1 MQSEDNNTISVGGAI
16 VVFAKC
22 PIPGS
27 SKTRLSPLLGAE
39 GASSLAQAMLSD
51 ILTSISNQPILK
63 NTLKVLCYAP
73 KSGEAQM
80 ISILQ
85 SLNLPYPLIY
95 DDIDVDDKEE
105 QFVNSN
111 TWILMPMKSTSA
123 DLTSSSLGDKL
134 EDALVRTR
142 QLLDTRE
149 DSNNEAVLFLGMDS
163 PELPMEEIIHGLQ
176 VASSSSDENRP
187 GKAHVCPANDGG
199 YGLLSIPYHAPSTT
213 IFKGVRWSHPLTA
226 LSQMKALTDNNIVVT
241 MGKLMFDIDELNDV
255 EELACRLIASDDDDD
270 DDANIIEEETDDV
283 LTIYTHGIGSTDNI
297 QQSFPH
303 HTKNQLIDLDIIQ
316 IHDGKHVVKVD
327 NDREKK
333 EDVDESTKVTTLQDQ
348 LRQAEHRATVLSDRL
363 KIVKESGSSVIQSLN
378 EELEDVAQH
387 SAKVEA
393 AMIKELSILDS
404 KRREERASYEKRVQD
419 WISLANNQKED
430 IDEYERKIRSLLST
444 VLMMGDDTGSD
455 V

>member
-1 MQSEDNNTISVGGAI
+1 MQSEDNNNVTSVGGAI

-27 SKTRLSPLLGAE
+27 SKTRLSPLLGTE
-39 GASSLAQAMLSD
+39 GGASLAQAMLSD
-51 ILTSISNQPILK
+51 ILTSLSNQPLLK

-73 KSGEAQM
+73 KSGESQM

-95 DDIDVDDKEE
+95 DDIDVDIDKE
-105 QFVNSN
+105 QLNGN
-111 TWILMPMKSTSA
+111 AWILMPMKSSSA
-123 DLTSSSLGDKL
+123 DLTSSLLGDKL

-149 DSNNEAVLFLGMDS
+149 DSNKSVLFLGMDS
-163 PELPMEEIIHGLQ
+163 PELPMKEIVHGLQ
-176 VASSSSDENRP
+176 VASSSDNNKQ
-187 GKAHVCPANDGG
+187 GKAHLCPANDGG
-199 YGLLSIPYHAPSTT
+199 YGLLSIPKHASSCK
-213 IFKGVRWSHPLTA
+213 IFKGVRWSHQLTA
-226 LSQMKALTDNNIVVT
+226 ISQIKALTDNSIDVT
-241 MGKLMFDIDELNDV
+241 LGKLMYDIDEPNDV
-255 EELACRLIASDDDDD
+255 KDLARRLIDDDDD
-270 DDANIIEEETDDV
+270 DSNIIEKDTDDV
-283 LTIYTHGIGSTDNI
+283 LTSYTHDISPTDNI

-303 HTKNQLIDLDIIQ
+303 HTKKQLIDLDIIQ
-316 IHDGKHVVKVD
+316 VHEGKYIVKVD
-327 NDREKK
+327 NIGDN
-333 EDVDESTKVTTLQDQ
+333 DIGESTKDIANLKDQ

-363 KIVKESGSSVIQSLN
+363 KIVKESGSTVILSLN

-387 SAKVEA
+387 SARVEA
-393 AMIKELSILDS
+393 AMIKELSLLDS
-404 KRREERASYEKRVQD
+404 KRRAERSDYQKRIND

>member
-1 MQSEDNNTISVGGAI
+1 MQSEDNNTMCVGGAI

-22 PIPGS
+22 PGPN
-27 SKTRLSPLLGAE
+27 SKTRLAPLLGAE

-51 ILTSISNQPILK
+51 ILTSLSNQSILK

-85 SLNLPYPLIY
+85 SLNLPYPMIY
-95 DDIDVDDKEE
+95 DDIDVNIDKE
-105 QFVNSN
+105 QLNDIS
-111 TWILMPMKSTSA
+111 WILMPMKSTSA

-142 QLLDTRE
+142 ELLDTRE
-149 DSNNEAVLFLGMDS
+149 DSNQSVLFLGMDS
-163 PELPMEEIIHGLQ
+163 PELPMEEIIQGLQ
-176 VASSSSDENRP
+176 IASSTSDENKP
-187 GKAHVCPANDGG
+187 GKAHICPANDGG
-199 YGLLSIPYHAPSTT
+199 YGLLSIPYHAPSK

-226 LSQMKALTDNNIVVT
+226 VSQMKALTDIDVGLT
-241 MGKLMFDIDELNDV
+241 LGKLMFDIDEPNDV
-255 EELACRLIASDDDDD
+255 KELARRLVAPNNVAS
-270 DDANIIEEETDDV
+270 NMIEEETDDDV
-283 LTIYTHGIGSTDNI
+283 LTSCTHGIDLIDDI

-303 HTKNQLIDLDIIQ
+303 HTKKQLIDLDIIEV
-316 IHDGKHVVKVD
+316 HEGKYIVKVD
-327 NDREKK
+327 NIGDN
-333 EDVDESTKVTTLQDQ
+333 DIDESTKDIANLKDQ

-363 KIVKESGSSVIQSLN
+363 KIVKESGSTVIQSLN
-378 EELEDVAQH
+378 EELEEVAEH

-393 AMIKELSILDS
+393 AMIKELSLLDS
-404 KRREERASYEKRVQD
+404 KRRAERSDYQKRINE

-444 VLMMGDDTGSD
+444 VLMMGDDAGSD

>member
-1 MQSEDNNTISVGGAI
+1 MQSEDNNTMCVGGAI

-22 PIPGS
+22 PGPN

-51 ILTSISNQPILK
+51 ILTSLSNQPLLK

-95 DDIDVDDKEE
+95 DDIYVDIDEE
-105 QFVNSN
+105 QFQLLNNSN
-111 TWILMPMKSTSA
+111 TWILMPMKSTSD

-149 DSNNEAVLFLGMDS
+149 DSNKSVLFLGMDS
-163 PELPMEEIIHGLQ
+163 PELPLEEIVHGLQ
-176 VASSSSDENRP
+176 VASSSNDNNKQA
-187 GKAHVCPANDGG
+187 KAHLCPANDGG
-199 YGLLSIPYHAPSTT
+199 YGLLSLPYRASSLK

-226 LSQMKALTDNNIVVT
+226 VSQMKALTDNNVDVSI
-241 MGKLMFDIDELNDV
+241 GKLMFDIDEPNDV
-255 EELACRLIASDDDDD
+255 QDLAKRLVGSNDDDSK
-270 DDANIIEEETDDV
+270 IIEEETDDV
-283 LTIYTHGIGSTDNI
+283 LTSYTHGIGSTDNI

-303 HTKNQLIDLDIIQ
+303 HTKNQLIDLGIIQ
-316 IHDGKHVVKVD
+316 IHDDKHVVKVD
-327 NDREKK
+327 NDREK
-333 EDVDESTKVTTLQDQ
+333 EEGDIDESTKVVSLQGQ

-393 AMIKELSILDS
+393 AMIKELSSLDS
-404 KRREERASYEKRVQD
+404 KRRAERSDYQKRISE

-430 IDEYERKIRSLLST
+430 IDEYERKIESLLST
-444 VLMMGDDTGSD
+444 VLMMGDDAGSD

>member
-1 MQSEDNNTISVGGAI
+1 MQSEDNNKMFVGGAI

-22 PIPGS
+22 PGPN

-51 ILTSISNQPILK
+51 ILTSLSNQPILK

-80 ISILQ
+80 ISIIQ

-95 DDIDVDDKEE
+95 DDNVNIDKE
-105 QFVNSN
+105 QLNDISWV
-111 TWILMPMKSTSA
+111 LMPMKSTSD

-149 DSNNEAVLFLGMDS
+149 DSNKSVLFLGMDS

-176 VASSSSDENRP
+176 VASSSSSDENKQ
-187 GKAHVCPANDGG
+187 GKAHLCPANDGG
-199 YGLLSIPYHAPSTT
+199 YGLLSIPNHAIPSE

-226 LSQMKALTDNNIVVT
+226 LSQMKALTDNDAVVSI
-241 MGKLMFDIDELNDV
+241 GKLMFDIDEPNDV
-255 EELACRLIASDDDDD
+255 KDLACRLVASNNDDSY
-270 DDANIIEEETDDV
+270 IIEEETDDV
-283 LTIYTHGIGSTDNI
+283 LGSYTHGIGSTDNI

-303 HTKNQLIDLDIIQ
+303 HTKKQLIDLDIIQ
-316 IHDGKHVVKVD
+316 IHEGKHVVKVD
-327 NDREKK
+327 NDREKE
-333 EDVDESTKVTTLQDQ
+333 EDIDQSTKVTTLQDQ

-387 SAKVEA
+387 SARVEA

-404 KRREERASYEKRVQD
+404 KRREERASYEKRVQE
-419 WISLANNQKED
+419 WISLANNQKEE
-430 IDEYERKIRSLLST
+430 IDEYERMTKSLLST

>member
-1 MQSEDNNTISVGGAI
+1 MISVEGAI

-22 PIPGS
+22 PIAGS

-51 ILTSISNQPILK
+51 ILTSLSNQPILK

-80 ISILQ
+80 ISIIQ
-85 SLNLPYPLIY
+85 YLNLPYPMIF
-95 DDIDVDDKEE
+95 DDNVDIDKE
-105 QFVNSN
+105 QLNDISWV
-111 TWILMPMKSTSA
+111 LMPMKSTSD

-142 QLLDTRE
+142 ELLDTRE
-149 DSNNEAVLFLGMDS
+149 DSNKGVLFLGMDS

-176 VASSSSDENRP
+176 VASSSSSSDENKQ
-187 GKAHVCPANDGG
+187 GKAHLCPANDGG
-199 YGLLSIPYHAPSTT
+199 YGLLSIPYHAPSSN

-226 LSQMKALTDNNIVVT
+226 VSQMKALTDIDVDVT
-241 MGKLMFDIDELNDV
+241 LGKLMFDIDEPNDV
-255 EELACRLIASDDDDD
+255 KDLAMRLIDNDDDSS
-270 DDANIIEEETDDV
+270 IIKEDTDDV
-283 LTIYTHGIGSTDNI
+283 LTSWTHDMSPSVVI

-303 HTKNQLIDLDIIQ
+303 HTMKQLIDLNVIQ
-316 IHDGKHVVKVD
+316 IHDGKHIVQVD
-327 NDREKK
+327 NVLEKE
-333 EDVDESTKVTTLQDQ
+333 EDIDQSTKVSSLQDR

-393 AMIKELSILDS
+393 AMIKELSSLDS
-404 KRREERASYEKRVQD
+404 KRRAERSDYQKRISE

-430 IDEYERKIRSLLST
+430 IDEYERKIESLLST
-444 VLMMGDDTGSD
+444 VQMMGDDTGSD